1 MNPLMNNLGEPELG
15 RGEENLAARRN
26 LFQVTSN
33 TFYQIYPGL
42 NSNQCRKVP
51 VLNILIFLGDIV
63 HRGYGEYD
71 DGQRILP
78 KWANPKDLDE
88 IERIKRMKYS
98 PYHVDLPE
106 ARRRPP
112 EKDGPP
118 CPHVWESHET
128 VDELYKLLDTVS

>member
-1 MNPLMNNLGEPELG
+1 MTGIFL
-15 RGEENLAARRN
+15 
-26 LFQVTSN
+26 
-33 TFYQIYPGL
+33 
-42 NSNQCRKVP
+42 
-51 VLNILIFLGDIV
+51 FLGDIV

-88 IERIKRMKYS
+88 IERIKRMKFS

-128 VDELYKLLDTVS
+128 VDELYKLLDTVSFCYLLFNFRFIVKTKTPAIRSLLRL